1 MKKHLV
7 QDEPLPRDR
16 DSTHNSE
23 DNHHRRVLTIGI
35 VGYGRYG
42 QFLARKLSKRHHVIG
57 TDVLVDKSGDEAIEG
72 DDINYYPPSELSSF
86 LRDLDVILL
95 TIPLIDFEEVVAALP
110 KERLRGKLVVEVCP
124 LSTFPKSI
132 LERNMPSDVDIICAS
147 PMFGPSGTSNSPSSW
162 SGLPFVYEKVRV
174 NDVGRANSF
183 LSIFEDERCKMVEM
197 TAEQLDASNADA
209 EFVTHLTGRLLN
221 SEELLPPVMVSTKE
235 YAALLDVAEKTTSP
249 PGGEEDNG
257 TFDMF
262 YGLFKFNP
270 NAKNILDK
278 VRLNLAKIERQL
290 VSKEAHLK
298 AKAEMQDN
306 DRQRMIDE
314 FKMLLQEAANKVS
327 KDLPQ
332 GKELIAPKEEV
343 QSPQLQ
349 LIDSATTPN
358 DGDAAESSGK

>member
-1 MKKHLV
+1 MKKNLV
-7 QDEPLPRDR
+7 QDEPFPRGR
-16 DSTHNSE
+16 DATHDSE

-57 TDVLVDKSGDEAIEG
+57 TDVLVDKSGDEGIG
-72 DDINYYPPSELSSF
+72 VDDINYYPPSDLSAF

-95 TIPLIDFEEVVAALP
+95 TIPLIEFEEVVAALP

-124 LSTFPKSI
+124 LSSYPKSV
-132 LERNMPSDVDIICAS
+132 LERNMPTDVDIICAC

-174 NDVGRANSF
+174 SDVSRANSF
-183 LSIFEDERCKMVEM
+183 LSTFEDERCKMVEM

-209 EFVTHLTGRLLN
+209 EFVTHLTGRLLD

-235 YAALLDVAEKTTSP
+235 YSALLDVAEKTTSP
-249 PGGEEDNG
+249 PGLEDESIA
-257 TFDMF
+257 FDMF

-270 NAKNILDK
+270 NAKRILDK

-298 AKAEMQDN
+298 AKAEMQAS

-314 FKMLLQEAANKVS
+314 FKILLHEAAAKVS

-332 GKELIAPKEEV
+332 SKEPVDPTEEV
-343 QSPQLQ
+343 QSLQ
-349 LIDSATTPN
+349 INLIDSTTSAN
-358 DGDAAESSGK
+358 DDASSGN